1 MSRQVNSII
10 VIVDWSWG
18 WSETEHVYGKQV
30 EIVIDFHVP
39 CPQCSS
45 IAHARVLGIHQS
57 FLDRKLEP
65 RLVMIGNQLWNDCT
79 CWESNAINRP
89 PNSPWM
95 AGLLFFFLHY
105 MFCCSCNQW
114 PTDMICYIIP
124 KSEKNPD
131 RCEQWSGSLG
141 CLDPG
146 R

>member
-95 AGLLFFFLHY
+95 AGLLLFFPTLHVLLLMQPVADGHDLLHY
-105 MFCCSCNQW
+105 
-114 PTDMICYIIP
+114 P
-124 KSEKNPD
+124 KIREES
-131 RCEQWSGSLG
+131 RSLWTMVWILG
-141 CLDPG
+141 LL
-146 R
+146 RSR